1 MLQLEPDL
9 RLLHLGVVDGDV
21 SALVHQHLRDV
32 DGGGLPGVAGVLLEG
47 EPEDA
52 DLLAGDGVEE
62 ALDDPAGEAGPL
74 VVVEEDDLGPVVGHL
89 GQVEALA
96 DVDQVE
102 DVLLEARATK
112 ADACLQEKF

>member
-1 MLQLEPDL
+1 MNRRKTYLNTATFRYPACVFLEAEPKYGNL
-9 RLLHLGVVDGDV
+9 FPRHRVEK
-21 SALVHQHLRDV
+21 ALN
-32 DGGGLPGVAGVLLEG
+32 
-47 EPEDA
+47 
-52 DLLAGDGVEE
+52 
-62 ALDDPAGEAGPL
+62 DPPRKPVPL
-74 VVVEEDDLGPVVGHL
+74 VVVQGDHLGPVVGHL